1 MLTSNPDVR
10 TQYSLTRRKPDPRP
24 SHMHARGRA
33 SRSIE
38 QHGDYFFQYP
48 HRYLFLAWCMKHDT
62 PMMPVVPFLDHGQQA
77 ENYV

>member
-1 MLTSNPDVR
+1 
-10 TQYSLTRRKPDPRP
+10 
-24 SHMHARGRA
+24 MHARGRA
-33 SRSIE
+33 GRNIE

-48 HRYLFLAWCMKHDT
+48 HQYLFPAWCMKHET